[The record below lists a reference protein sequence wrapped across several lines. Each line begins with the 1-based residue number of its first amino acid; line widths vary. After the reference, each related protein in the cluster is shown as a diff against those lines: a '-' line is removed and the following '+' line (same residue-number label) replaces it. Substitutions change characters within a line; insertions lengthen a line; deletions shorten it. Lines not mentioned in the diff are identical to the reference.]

1 MKKFGWMLIGMF
13 LVVSI
18 FGSISEVQ
26 ALSPETEMML
36 KLLQKKGLITQEEAD
51 DLRQEVQAAPAAVD
65 EEKKVEEEYVGGVR
79 GLEERYEELK
89 AAVEGVEIGGTI
101 EVEASYED
109 VDYDSKDED
118 DEDSS
123 DISVATVELSVD
135 AAITDRIKGHLLFLY
150 EEDED
155 DSDVALDEAIIHIHA
170 EEVCVVDEACGA
182 PWYASI
188 GKLYVP
194 FGYYESHF
202 ISDPLTLELGETR
215 ETAVVAG
222 LANNWANVAIGVY
235 NGDVNEVGEDDD
247 HIENFVASARL
258 TLPEE
263 TIPGIGLMGGVSYV
277 NDISDSDNLQDEV
290 IDHEVEDFIA
300 GFAAFLHVSVHDK
313 FFLEAEYVAAL
324 DDFEE
329 SDMDLEPGEDFEPR
343 TWNIELAYLITEA
356 LEVAIKYEGS
366 DDALDFLPEK
376 RYGGVINYSLFDNT
390 SLGLE
395 YLYGEFENND
405 EVTTVTGQL
414 AVVF

>member
-18 FGSISEVQ
+18 FGSTSEVQ

-36 KLLQKKGLITQEEAD
+36 KLLQKKGLITQGEAD
-51 DLRQEVQAAPAAVD
+51 ELRQEVQAAPAAVD

-155 DSDVALDEAIIHIHA
+155 DSDVTLDEAIIHIHA

-188 GKLYVP
+188 GKL
-194 FGYYESHF
+194 
-202 ISDPLTLELGETR
+202 
-215 ETAVVAG
+215 
-222 LANNWANVAIGVY
+222 
-235 NGDVNEVGEDDD
+235 
-247 HIENFVASARL
+247 
-258 TLPEE
+258 
-263 TIPGIGLMGGVSYV
+263 
-277 NDISDSDNLQDEV
+277 
-290 IDHEVEDFIA
+290 
-300 GFAAFLHVSVHDK
+300 
-313 FFLEAEYVAAL
+313 
-324 DDFEE
+324 
-329 SDMDLEPGEDFEPR
+329 
-343 TWNIELAYLITEA
+343 
-356 LEVAIKYEGS
+356 
-366 DDALDFLPEK
+366 
-376 RYGGVINYSLFDNT
+376 
-390 SLGLE
+390 
-395 YLYGEFENND
+395 
-405 EVTTVTGQL
+405 
-414 AVVF
+414 